1 MMKGTW
7 SPIISRGAASRLVAA
22 ATLAVFLLSQPAVIC
37 LPLCISGGH
46 YQASMEMHRHSPLQ
60 PCHSLDAIRAPA
72 SILQISSTMLPAA
85 GSPSIPLL
93 PLLSLG
99 TRSPVDLSSAPIPSL
114 DPPPPRLI

>member
-37 LPLCISGGH
+37 LPLCLSGGH
-46 YQASMEMHRHSPLQ
+46 YQASMQMHRHSPLQ
-60 PCHSLDAIRAPA
+60 PCHSLDAIRVPG

-85 GSPSIPLL
+85 GNPSIPLL
-93 PLLSLG
+93 PVVSLG
-99 TRSPVDLSSAPIPSL
+99 TRSLLDL
-114 DPPPPRLI
+114 

>member
-1 MMKGTW
+1 MTTSSW

-46 YQASMEMHRHSPLQ
+46 YQGSMEMHRHNPLQ

-72 SILQISSTMLPAA
+72 SISQISSTMLPAA

-93 PLLSLG
+93 PVVSLG
-99 TRSPVDLSSAPIPSL
+99 TMSSAYSSSAQIPSL

>member
-1 MMKGTW
+1 MTTGSW

-37 LPLCISGGH
+37 LPLCLSGGH
-46 YQASMEMHRHSPLQ
+46 YQATSEMHRHSPLQ
-60 PCHSLDAIRAPA
+60 PCHSLDAISVPA

-85 GSPSIPLL
+85 GNPSLPLL
-93 PLLSLG
+93 PLVSLS
-99 TRSPVDLSSAPIPSL
+99 TRSPVDLSSAPTPSL